1 MDGAVHDPP
10 PLVSLALGVAF
21 VVVLLGL
28 TVLPFLTPAWFALA
42 QERAGVAGLTGWSPE
57 AVRRVTERLIGDVV
71 LGPPRFDVAVDG
83 TPVLGER
90 ERDHLRD
97 VRAVLVRF
105 GLAVVVAAVVVLVA
119 KWRLSPAAFWA
130 VAERTGVGV
139 VVAVALVGLVALVAF
154 DPLFELFHR
163 LFFPPGTY
171 TFDPARERLVQLF
184 PMPLWFETAIAAGLV
199 LAALGLL
206 LATLGRR
213 RRRVGEGGS

>member
-10 PLVSLALGVAF
+10 PLVRLALGVAV

-42 QERAGVAGLTGWSPE
+42 QERAGVARLTGWSPDV
-57 AVRRVTERLIGDVV
+57 VRRVTDRLLGDVV

-83 TPVLGER
+83 TPVLSER
-90 ERDHLRD
+90 ERGHLRD

-105 GLAVVVAAVVVLVA
+105 GGAVVVAAVVVLVA
-119 KWRLSPAAFWA
+119 KWWLTPAAFWA
-130 VAERTGVGV
+130 VAERTGIAVA
-139 VVAVALVGLVALVAF
+139 VAVALVGLVAVVAF
-154 DPLFELFHR
+154 APLFELFHR

-184 PMPLWFETAIAAGLV
+184 PMTLWFETAIAAGLV
-199 LAALGLL
+199 LVALGFL
-206 LATLGRR
+206 LAALGRR
-213 RRRVGEGGS
+213 RGTGKGGS